1 MNSFNCSEF
10 FHFSVCT
17 HVCVHVSMRACVCV
31 CERERECVGL
41 SKLEL
46 SFQHNIIVL
55 VYYTAFSSRKFC
67 KMLTRSL
74 TN

>member
-31 CERERECVGL
+31 CVKERE
-41 SKLEL
+41 S
-46 SFQHNIIVL
+46 VL
-55 VYYTAFSSRKFC
+55 DSVS
-67 KMLTRSL
+67 
-74 TN
+74 